1 MAKKV
6 PRNSVT
12 FPLISQFVRSGTS
25 VGANYCEADNAES
38 KSDFRHK
45 ICICKKESKE
55 TIFWMRMLLEVCPDL
70 SLEIKNLE
78 QESTELNLIFNA
90 IIKSCDQK

>member
-1 MAKKV
+1 MENKKYNLIIRTEEYCKKILSLAKKV

-12 FPLISQFVRSGTS
+12 FSLISQFVRSGTS

-45 ICICKKESKE
+45 IDNNKKESKE

-70 SLEIKNLE
+70 SK
-78 QESTELNLIFNA
+78 
-90 IIKSCDQK
+90 